1 MLKETTASFDGAR
14 THDWQAST
22 DNEDHIE
29 IMCQGTR
36 ELGLLDYG
44 LTTGVEAMLTSGI
57 WQYNLLIVITFT
69 RLINLRLSRVAFEN
83 RVDLNLNFLLKQVY
97 KQLHG
102 VIEEYTHT
110 FCFKS
115 SLVCDISLTY
125 TRRSVNITKVH
136 RKTKWQSITIH
147 LNFGP

>member
-1 MLKETTASFDGAR
+1 MLKETTASFDEAR

-22 DNEDHIE
+22 DNEDHME

-36 ELGLLDYG
+36 ELGLLEYG

-83 RVDLNLNFLLKQVY
+83 RVDLNLNFLLKTSLQTVTWGHRRVY
-97 KQLHG
+97 TYILLQLIACLWHFAD
-102 VIEEYTHT
+102 IHTT
-110 FCFKS
+110 FCKYNKS
-115 SLVCDISLTY
+115 TS
-125 TRRSVNITKVH
+125 
-136 RKTKWQSITIH
+136 
-147 LNFGP
+147 